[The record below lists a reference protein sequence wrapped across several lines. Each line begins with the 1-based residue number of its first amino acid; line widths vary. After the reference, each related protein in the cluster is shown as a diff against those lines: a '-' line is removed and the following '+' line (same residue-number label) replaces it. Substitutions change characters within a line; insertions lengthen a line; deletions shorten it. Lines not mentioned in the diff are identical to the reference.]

1 MSGRYRELLLF
12 ISGALAGHVL
22 QDANGALSFAYEPA
36 YSGPPVS
43 LSMPIAPIAYPQR
56 IIRPYLQGLLPDDPN
71 VRADIADRYSC
82 SGENPFALL
91 SHIGLDCPGAVQ
103 LVPDGDA
110 DLIKSRPGNLVELS
124 NSDLENRLR
133 LLREHASSPWDA
145 NHEGRWSLGGAQS
158 KMALRYQNGHW
169 FDCEGSEPTTHILKP
184 GVAGYDNQALDEY
197 LCQRVALKMGL
208 PAAGVEYLAF
218 GSEYAVS
225 IQRYDRIMGADGT
238 VTRVHQE
245 DLCQALGVD
254 PSRKYAEQGGPSSP
268 DVLALLGATKA
279 NSTHNLQ
286 LFVLYLLFNYLMG
299 ATDAHAKNYSI
310 LLGTG
315 SAAVLAPLYDVAS
328 IAPYQSISPRR
339 RKPLRAAMSIGGENR
354 FGMLD
359 NSHLEQLSHD
369 VNLVSTGVTLE
380 WIASSAERMAT
391 QMPAA
396 LQSVLDEAGDAHLTG
411 VEQVGP
417 ALAREISAN
426 CRRLLERL

>member
-1 MSGRYRELLLF
+1 MSSRYRKLLLF

-22 QDANGALSFAYEPA
+22 QDANGALSFAYETA

-43 LSMPIAPIAYPQR
+43 LSMPISPITYPQR

-71 VRADIADRYSC
+71 VRADIANRYSC
-82 SGENPFALL
+82 LGENPFDLL

-103 LVPDGDA
+103 LVPEGDA
-110 DLIKSRPGNLVELS
+110 SLVESRPGNLVELS
-124 NSDLENRLR
+124 GPDLENRLR

-158 KMALRYQNGHW
+158 KMALRYQGGHW
-169 FDCEGSEPTTHILKP
+169 YDCEGSEPTTHILKP
-184 GVAGYDNQALDEY
+184 GVTGYDNQALDEY

-208 PAAGVEYLAF
+208 PAAKVEYLAF
-218 GSEYAVS
+218 GSEHAVS
-225 IQRYDRIMGADGT
+225 IQRYDRIIGADGT

-254 PSRKYAEQGGPSSP
+254 PNRKYAEQGGPSSP
-268 DVLALLGATKA
+268 DVLALLATTEA
-279 NSTHNLQ
+279 EAAHNLQ
-286 LFVLYLLFNYLMG
+286 LFILYLLFNYLIG

-310 LLGTG
+310 LL
-315 SAAVLAPLYDVAS
+315 SADSSAVLAPLYDVAS
-328 IAPYQSISPRR
+328 IAPYQSLSPRR

-369 VNLVSTGVTLE
+369 ANLMAAGVTLE
-380 WIASSAERMAT
+380 WINSSAIRMAS

-396 LQSVLDEAGDAHLTG
+396 LQSALDEANDARLAG

-417 ALAREISAN
+417 ALAREIGAN
-426 CRRLLERL
+426 CRRFLERL